1 MTNDERPEP
10 LPSDVSESAL
20 PVPDAMPAT
29 VTDGLDIEAALAAV
43 SSLSD
48 MVAEQEAAEQ
58 ARLAQI
64 EADAQAAAERQARI
78 EHPERFF
85 PVPPMLVSR
94 RGQLDSLV
102 PAVMLIAAGAWLTFT
117 LTTAGSL
124 PSADLLLALVVGS
137 LGVTFIARWLTSGRW
152 GSGVLFFG
160 LSLVLAAGVIVF
172 LGQPGALGWGTGW
185 PLLVGAVGAAML
197 LTTILARPRETRLLL
212 PAIVL
217 MVASGVGLVVT
228 LGMIPTDLLSLT
240 AAYWPVPLVVLA
252 VLLILPVVIRQ
263 RR

>member
-1 MTNDERPEP
+1 MTNDERPET
-10 LPSDVSESAL
+10 LPSDVPEPAL
-20 PVPDAMPAT
+20 PAT

-64 EADAQAAAERQARI
+64 EADSQAAAERQVRI
-78 EHPERFF
+78 DHPERFF
-85 PVPPMLVSR
+85 PVPALLVSR

-102 PAVMLIAAGAWLTFT
+102 PALLLIAAGAWLTFT
-117 LTTAGSL
+117 LTTSGSL
-124 PSADLLLALVVGS
+124 PSADLLLALVVGG
-137 LGVTFIARWLTSGRW
+137 LGLAFVARWLTSGRW
-152 GSGVLFFG
+152 GNGVLFIG
-160 LSLVLAAGVIVF
+160 LSLMLGAGVMVF
-172 LGQPGALGWGTGW
+172 LGQSGSPGWGSGW

-197 LTTILARPRETRLLL
+197 LTAVLSRPGQGRLLL
-212 PAIVL
+212 PASVL
-217 MVASGVGLVVT
+217 VAASATGLVVT
-228 LGMIPTDLLSLT
+228 LGLIPADLLSIT

>member
-1 MTNDERPEP
+1 MTNDERPET
-10 LPSDVSESAL
+10 LPSDVPEAVPPPQDGM
-20 PVPDAMPAT
+20 PVT

-48 MVAEQEAAEQ
+48 MLAEQEAAEQ

-64 EADAQAAAERQARI
+64 EADAQAAAEQQVRI

-85 PVPPMLVSR
+85 PVPPLLVSR

-102 PAVMLIAAGAWLTFT
+102 PALLLVAAGAWLTFT
-117 LTTAGSL
+117 LTTSGSL
-124 PSADLLLALVVGS
+124 PSADLLLALVVGG
-137 LGVTFIARWLTSGRW
+137 LGVAFVARWLTSGRW
-152 GSGVLFFG
+152 GSGALFVG
-160 LSLVLAAGVIVF
+160 LSLALAAGVMVF
-172 LGQPGALGWGTGW
+172 LGQAGSPGWGAGW

-197 LTTILARPRETRLLL
+197 LTATLARPREGRLLL
-212 PAIVL
+212 PAIGL
-217 MVASGVGLVVT
+217 MVASVVGLVVT
-228 LGMIPTDLLSLT
+228 LGMIPADLLSIT